1 MIMGELL
8 FKGSLSDEET
18 KQIRVNGSSGIHI
31 ISYFSIDGMLK
42 LKMIL
47 KRSLRDAFQKKP
59 YGGTLSQ
66 PLITPSPFKC
76 RDKTKR
82 DIFGVLN
89 PPPPFKNREIFIKTI
104 FIPFLFTKSKQA

>member
-47 KRSLRDAFQKKP
+47 KRSLRDAFQKKNHMEGHCP
-59 YGGTLSQ
+59 NL
-66 PLITPSPFKC
+66 L
-76 RDKTKR
+76 
-82 DIFGVLN
+82 L
-89 PPPPFKNREIFIKTI
+89 PPPPSNVETKLKGT
-104 FIPFLFTKSKQA
+104 FLGF

>member
-47 KRSLRDAFQKKP
+47 KRSLRDAFQKK
-59 YGGTLSQ
+59 T
-66 PLITPSPFKC
+66 IW
-76 RDKTKR
+76 R
-82 DIFGVLN
+82 DIVPTSYYPL
-89 PPPPFKNREIFIKTI
+89 P
-104 FIPFLFTKSKQA
+104 LQM